1 MARVAIIGGGA
12 SGLTAS
18 IYAAL
23 KHEVTLFE
31 RNKEC
36 GKKILLTGN
45 GKCNYWNE
53 DTSNTHFHTE
63 NQEKLQEVL
72 AYQNEV
78 FSFFEELG
86 LTPYSKNGY
95 WYPYSLQAVSVRN
108 ALVRVAKLRHVQIKE
123 NFLAEEIIKKG
134 NTFYINPNKENL
146 AFDKVVLAC
155 GSKASPR
162 TGSDGLGYT
171 LATKLN
177 HTVLPVYPSLV
188 QLISDE
194 SFTKQWAGV
203 RSEIKAT
210 LKIDNKAFKEEKGEI
225 QFTDYGVS
233 GIIIFNLS
241 RDVKKSLMAHQKVE
255 IIINFLPFL
264 SKEKILPFL
273 EKRNEKLADQTLE
286 EMLEGL
292 VNYKLIPIL
301 LKKAHVKNTQKWQDC
316 SLKEKENLSNSLG
329 HFSIHITDTKDFS
342 SAQCSRGGI
351 PLDEINMHT
360 MESLKTK
367 DLYVIGE
374 LLDVDGDCGGYN
386 LGFAWLS
393 GIRCGKSL

>member
-63 NQEKLQEVL
+63 NQEKLQEFL

-108 ALVRVAKLRHVQIKE
+108 ALFRVAKLRHVQIKE
-123 NFLAEEIIKKG
+123 NFLVEEIIKKG

-241 RDVKKSLMAHQKVE
+241 RDVKKSLM
-255 IIINFLPFL
+255 
-264 SKEKILPFL
+264 
-273 EKRNEKLADQTLE
+273 T
-286 EMLEGL
+286 
-292 VNYKLIPIL
+292 
-301 LKKAHVKNTQKWQDC
+301 
-316 SLKEKENLSNSLG
+316 
-329 HFSIHITDTKDFS
+329 
-342 SAQCSRGGI
+342 
-351 PLDEINMHT
+351 
-360 MESLKTK
+360 
-367 DLYVIGE
+367 
-374 LLDVDGDCGGYN
+374 
-386 LGFAWLS
+386 
-393 GIRCGKSL
+393 